1 MIQCKNFYN
10 LNNRFQIFSETW
22 SKDAFEL
29 IDYENPDL
37 IITTTETN
45 SPGYVIRRGNVIH
58 ISPNLP
64 TDDISQKLYEIKC
77 DEENFKIIPNKFT
90 IDTNEQN
97 ESLFKSDNSSWFI
110 FKGSKTIEKPKNYK
124 IHEGDILKIGRI
136 TARIREIKLK
146 NGDYKIDNSYTT
158 NLNMRETNILTS
170 GNIEN
175 EKKIN
180 VEKKKKKKN
189 LQNMLY

>member
-97 ESLFKSDNSSWFI
+97 DSLFKSDNSCWFI
-110 FKGSKTIEKPKNYK
+110 FKSSKTLEKPKNYK
-124 IHEGDILKIGRI
+124 IHEGDIIKIGRI

-170 GNIEN
+170 GNIET
-175 EKKIN
+175 
-180 VEKKKKKKN
+180 
-189 LQNMLY
+189 